1 MASGRGVGR
10 RGVTL
15 DPDVRRPAARAT
27 SPPTLAG
34 NLILSDFILAL
45 PVLLFSLV
53 AHEYAHA
60 RTALWQGDDTAYTL
74 GRVTMNP
81 LPHIDP
87 VMTVLVP
94 ALLWFTS
101 SRFGVPFTFGAA
113 KPVPV
118 VPRKYRHYVR
128 GDLIVSSAG
137 VITNLLLALV
147 CAMLFVLFA
156 LVALGLPDL
165 AHGLAI
171 LQRMMSWGMW
181 LNLTLCFFNLM
192 PVPPLDGSH
201 LLYHLLPPAWGARY
215 RQLGQYGYLPLMVV
229 LFFLQPV
236 KNFFLA
242 PAYWGFLNLMRLV
255 ASFGIGDTWNI
266 FPA

>member
-1 MASGRGVGR
+1 
-10 RGVTL
+10 
-15 DPDVRRPAARAT
+15 
-27 SPPTLAG
+27 
-34 NLILSDFILAL
+34 
-45 PVLLFSLV
+45 LFSLV

-60 RTALWQGDDTAYTL
+60 RTALWQGDDTAYAL

-87 VMTVLVP
+87 IMTVIVP
-94 ALLWFTS
+94 ALLWITS

-147 CAMLFVLFA
+147 CSAIFVLLA
-156 LVALGLPDL
+156 LVAAGLPDL

-171 LQRMMSWGMW
+171 LQRMMVWGIW
-181 LNLTLCFFNLM
+181 LNLVLCFFNLM
-192 PVPPLDGSH
+192 PIPPLDGSH
-201 LLYHLLPPAWGARY
+201 LLYHALPPAWGARY

-229 LFFLQPV
+229 LLFLQPV

-242 PAYWGFLNLMRLV
+242 PALWGFVQLMGLV
-255 ASFGIGDTWNI
+255 APFGIGETWKI
-266 FPA
+266 FNA